1 MTSVPGSD
9 IQVRHASLLHVDDII
24 DFNIAMAEET
34 EGKVLDIE
42 LVRPGVEAVFSRNDL
57 GFYVVGEHMGRPVG
71 QLLITYEWSDW
82 RNSFFWW
89 IQSVY
94 VKPDFR
100 RQGVYKAMHFYAA
113 EEARRQGDVRGLRL
127 YVDKDNTIA
136 QGVYAGLRMRPT
148 NYDMYEIDFNA
159 PPERNVPAPERNVP
173 APEPELKRPDEEQ
186 DDSVE

>member
-1 MTSVPGSD
+1 MISVPGSD
-9 IQVRHASLLHVDDII
+9 IQVRHASLLHVDAII

-34 EGKVLDIE
+34 EGKLLDTE
-42 LVRPGVEAVFSRNDL
+42 VVRSGVEAVFSRNDL
-57 GFYVVGEHMGRPVG
+57 GFYIVGEHTGRPVG

-94 VKPDFR
+94 VKPDYR

-113 EEARRQGDVRGLRL
+113 EEARRQGDVRGIRL
-127 YVDKDNTIA
+127 YVYKDNAVA

-148 NYDMYEIDFNA
+148 HYDMYEIDFDA
-159 PPERNVPAPERNVP
+159 PPERNMPAPNL
-173 APEPELKRPDEEQ
+173 EPNSEITGEDQ
-186 DDSVE
+186 DDAAE

>member
-9 IQVRHASLLHVDDII
+9 IQVRHASLRHVDAII
-24 DFNIAMAEET
+24 DFNIAMARET

-42 LVRPGVEAVFSRNDL
+42 VVRPGVEAVFNRNGL
-57 GFYVVGEHMGRPVG
+57 GFYVIGEHSGRPVG
-71 QLLITYEWSDW
+71 QLMITYEWSDW

-94 VKPDFR
+94 VKPDYR

-113 EEARRQGDVRGLRL
+113 EEARRQGDVRGIRL

-136 QGVYAGLRMRPT
+136 QRVYAGLRMRPT
-148 NYDMYEIDFNA
+148 HYDMYEIDFDA
-159 PPERNVPAPERNVP
+159 PPERNVPAPGPDREPNVERP
-173 APEPELKRPDEEQ
+173 GEER
-186 DDSVE
+186 DDAAE

>member
-9 IQVRHASLLHVDDII
+9 IQVRHASLLHVDAII

-42 LVRPGVEAVFSRNDL
+42 VVRPGVEAVLTRNDL
-57 GFYVVGEHMGRPVG
+57 GFYLIAEHSGHPAG

-94 VKPDFR
+94 VVPEFR
-100 RQGVYKAMHFYAA
+100 RLGVYKALHFYAA
-113 EEARRQGDVRGLRL
+113 EDARRQGDVRGLRL

-136 QGVYAGLRMRPT
+136 QGVSAGLRMRPT
-148 NYDMYEIDFNA
+148 NYDMYEIDFDA
-159 PPERNVPAPERNVP
+159 RPEVKLPEEGLRAEGPPEQ
-173 APEPELKRPDEEQ
+173 EQ
-186 DDSVE
+186 KENDDATG